1 MRSAAFDGSRSDQS
15 FPSRSTKKGR
25 LPPGWLDIHT
35 LGPIPTEGP
44 QNVRIS
50 KGTRRSTPL
59 DLDPWELCPHGA
71 EDGLDRRL
79 LERFCHCLSLS
90 QPDLQPL
97 KARTP
102 EIERLPRPAPDRP
115 IGSDVESI
123 SDDDPLT
130 LKRENPGFRAGLF
143 RVLGGTRLRVVRQLL
158 PADQGKCNESLLQP
172 PCKGLFSGEH
182 PLTPALGR
190 LWSPRYG
197 PDPPAR

>member
-115 IGSDVESI
+115 IGSDVGSI

-130 LKRENPGFRAGLF
+130 LKREDPWLSARG
-143 RVLGGTRLRVVRQLL
+143 
-158 PADQGKCNESLLQP
+158 SLA
-172 PCKGLFSGEH
+172 FSGE
-182 PLTPALGR
+182 PGFASYASSSR
-190 LWSPRYG
+190 LIKENVTNRCCSRLAKACSRASIP
-197 PDPPAR
+197 